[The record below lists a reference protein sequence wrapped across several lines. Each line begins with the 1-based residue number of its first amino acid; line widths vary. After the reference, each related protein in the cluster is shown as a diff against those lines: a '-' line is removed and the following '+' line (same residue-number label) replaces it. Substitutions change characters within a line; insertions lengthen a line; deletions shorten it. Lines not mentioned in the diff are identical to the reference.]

1 MSDNAKP
8 PRRRVWK
15 YVLFLVIAGLLVL
28 AALAWYTTTDSF
40 QAAVHRRLVS
50 EIERITGGRV
60 ELGALHTT
68 PLHLRVEIRDLTIH
82 GREAP
87 GEVPYAH
94 VGRLLAELKI
104 ISLLETEFGFNSVVL
119 EHPVIHIVTYDDGST
134 NQPQPVLLHASGRT
148 PIEELFALS
157 IDNLELR
164 RGEFFWDKSS
174 IPLDFVAHDVS
185 TDMTYSLLHK
195 KYDGNLL
202 LGKADINIDGYRPV
216 AWTAEVHFSLSQAG
230 IEIKSLKATSGRSRL
245 QVSGRIDDF
254 RDPKIEVNYDAD
266 VILAEAAGI
275 ARRPE
280 IRRGTLQIDGR
291 GTWAHAGFS
300 STGKLSVKDLDWREQ
315 PVGLHGASLNAE
327 FYLDQHRLTLAQ
339 MQARMLGGNITGTT
353 EITQWLSSSQFAKWK
368 KSEEQKGVVNLRIK
382 DVSIGEIAAAVS
394 TPSRPFHRMNL
405 VGAASG
411 SIDAHWR
418 RAPNNAEARSEEH
431 TSELQSLAYLV
442 CRLLLEKKK
451 KARSAARC

>member
-1 MSDNAKP
+1 MSDDANP

-15 YVLFLVIAGLLVL
+15 YVLFLGIAGLLVL
-28 AALAWYTTTDSF
+28 GALAWYTTTDSF

-134 NQPQPVLLHASGRT
+134 NQPQPVLLRASGRT

-164 RGEFFWDKSS
+164 RGEFFWDKRS
-174 IPLDFVAHDVS
+174 IPLDCVAHDVS

-202 LGKADINIDGYRPV
+202 LGKVDITFDGYRPV
-216 AWTAEVHFSLSQAG
+216 AWTAEAHFSLAPAG

-245 QVSGRIDDF
+245 QARGRIDDF
-254 RDPKIEVNYDAD
+254 RDPKIEVKYDAD
-266 VILAEAAGI
+266 INLAEASGI
-275 ARRPE
+275 ARRTE
-280 IRRGTLQIDGR
+280 VRRGTLRYPGSRRVFFNRQVGSKGSRLARAAGR
-291 GTWAHAGFS
+291 LARGVIERRILPRSASADAFADASTHAGRRYY
-300 STGKLSVKDLDWREQ
+300 WRRRD
-315 PVGLHGASLNAE
+315 HSMANS
-327 FYLDQHRLTLAQ
+327 
-339 MQARMLGGNITGTT
+339 IT
-353 EITQWLSSSQFAKWK
+353 
-368 KSEEQKGVVNLRIK
+368 
-382 DVSIGEIAAAVS
+382 IGEGEEI
-394 TPSRPFHRMNL
+394 
-405 VGAASG
+405 
-411 SIDAHWR
+411 R
-418 RAPNNAEARSEEH
+418 RAERSGEPPY
-431 TSELQSLAYLV
+431 QRRFYG
-442 CRLLLEKKK
+442 
-451 KARSAARC
+451 